1 MKNRLRILCLTAAS
15 TVLLL
20 AAPFLPVRAASAVS
34 VKNLSGNDSLITLSV
49 QNMPL
54 GEVLEKI
61 EEATELKFTIDEQWK
76 DIPVSVTLDNA
87 PLDKA
92 LKRILVNL
100 NNVVI
105 YGSNEQVKIVVFGKA
120 EPSGPSGRPA
130 GPPSYKQPL
139 PMPQPP
145 PLPDENPSVSEEPEP
160 ESSPAPEESA
170 EAPPADQGQQT
181 QESTAEGQGETKAD
195 GAESG
200 AQKEPTAEGGAP
212 QEGQPAGQ
220 QAE

>member
-20 AAPFLPVRAASAVS
+20 AAPFSPVRAASAVS
-34 VKNLSGNDSLITLSV
+34 VKNLSRNDSLITMSV

-54 GEVLEKI
+54 AEVLEKI
-61 EEATELKFTIDEQWK
+61 EEATDLKFKLDEQWK
-76 DIPVSVTLDNA
+76 DIPISVTLDKA
-87 PLDKA
+87 PLDRA

-105 YGSNEQVKIVVFGKA
+105 YGSNDQVKIVVFGKS
-120 EPSGPSGRPA
+120 EPSSPSGRPA

-145 PLPDENPSVSEEPEP
+145 PLPDEDPSVSEEPEP
-160 ESSPAPEESA
+160 ESSPAAEESA
-170 EAPPADQGQQT
+170 ESTPADQEQQT
-181 QESTAEGQGETKAD
+181 QEAAAEGQSETN
-195 GAESG
+195 GAESA

-212 QEGQPAGQ
+212 QEGQPAEQ

>member
-1 MKNRLRILCLTAAS
+1 MKKRPRIPCLTAVCAI
-15 TVLLL
+15 LLL
-20 AAPFLPVRAASAVS
+20 AAPFSPVIAASTSS
-34 VKNLSGNDSLITLSV
+34 VKTLSGNDRLITISV

-61 EEATELKFTIDEQWK
+61 EEATDLKFTLDEQWK
-76 DIPVSVTLDNA
+76 DMPVSVTLDKA

-105 YGSNEQVKIVVFGKA
+105 YGSNDQVKIVVFGKA
-120 EPSGPSGRPA
+120 EPGDASGRPA
-130 GPPSYKQPL
+130 GPPSYQQPL
-139 PMPQPP
+139 PVPQPP

-160 ESSPAPEESA
+160 ESGPASEESA
-170 EAPPADQGQQT
+170 ETAPADQEQQT
-181 QESTAEGQGETKAD
+181 QESTAEGEGETKTE

-200 AQKEPTAEGGAP
+200 SQIEPTAEGGAP

>member
-1 MKNRLRILCLTAAS
+1 MKIRLRILCLTAAS

-20 AAPFLPVRAASAVS
+20 AAPFSPVRAASAVS
-34 VKNLSGNDSLITLSV
+34 VKNLSGNDSLITMNV
-49 QNMPL
+49 KNMPL

-61 EEATELKFTIDEQWK
+61 EEATDLKFNIDEQWK

-105 YGSNEQVKIVVFGKA
+105 YGANDQVKIVVFGKA

-160 ESSPAPEESA
+160 ESIPTPEESV
-170 EAPPADQGQQT
+170 EAPPDDQGQQT
-181 QESTAEGQGETKAD
+181 QESTAEGQAD

>member
-1 MKNRLRILCLTAAS
+1 
-15 TVLLL
+15 
-20 AAPFLPVRAASAVS
+20 
-34 VKNLSGNDSLITLSV
+34 
-49 QNMPL
+49 MPL

-61 EEATELKFTIDEQWK
+61 EAATDLKFKLDEQWK
-76 DIPVSVTLDNA
+76 DIPISVTLDKA

-105 YGSNEQVKIVVFGKA
+105 YGSNDQVKIVVFGKS
-120 EPSGPSGRPA
+120 EPSSPSGRPA
-130 GPPSYKQPL
+130 GLPFYKQPL

-160 ESSPAPEESA
+160 ESSPATEESA
-170 EAPPADQGQQT
+170 ESTPADQEQQT
-181 QESTAEGQGETKAD
+181 QEAAAEGQSETN
-195 GAESG
+195 GAESA

>member
-15 TVLLL
+15 AILLL
-20 AAPFLPVRAASAVS
+20 APLFSPVRAASTAS
-34 VKNLSGNDSLITLSV
+34 VKSPSGNDSLITMSV

-61 EEATELKFTIDEQWK
+61 EEATDLKFKLDEQWK
-76 DIPVSVTLDNA
+76 DIPVSVTLDKT

-105 YGSNEQVKIVVFGKA
+105 YGSNDQVKIVVFGKA
-120 EPSGPSGRPA
+120 EPGSASGRPV
-130 GPPSYKQPL
+130 GPPFYKQPL
-139 PMPQPP
+139 PVPQSP
-145 PLPDENPSVSEEPEP
+145 PLPDENPSLSEEPEP
-160 ESSPAPEESA
+160 EGSPEPEESA
-170 EAPPADQGQQT
+170 ETAPSDQEQQET
-181 QESTAEGQGETKAD
+181 AAEGEDETKTD
-195 GAESG
+195 GTDSG
-200 AQKEPTAEGGAP
+200 ATAEGGAP
-212 QEGQPAGQ
+212 QEGQPGGQ

>member
-1 MKNRLRILCLTAAS
+1 MKNRPRILCLTIAS
-15 TVLLL
+15 AILLL
-20 AAPFLPVRAASAVS
+20 AASFSPVIAASASS
-34 VKNLSGNDSLITLSV
+34 VKSLPENDNLITISV

-61 EEATELKFTIDEQWK
+61 EEATDLKFILDEQWK
-76 DIPVSVTLDNA
+76 DIPVSVTLDKA

-100 NNVVI
+100 NNVII
-105 YGSNEQVKIVVFGKA
+105 YGSNDQVKIVVFGKA
-120 EPSGPSGRPA
+120 EPGSTTGRPA
-130 GPPSYKQPL
+130 GPPSYGQPL
-139 PMPQPP
+139 PVPQPP

-160 ESSPAPEESA
+160 EGSPASEESA
-170 EAPPADQGQQT
+170 ETAPADQEQQT
-181 QESTAEGQGETKAD
+181 QESAAEGEGETKTD

-200 AQKEPTAEGGAP
+200 AQKEPTAEGEAP

>member
-1 MKNRLRILCLTAAS
+1 MKNRPRILCLTVACAI
-15 TVLLL
+15 LLL
-20 AAPFLPVRAASAVS
+20 AAPFSPVAAASASS
-34 VKNLSGNDSLITLSV
+34 VENLSENDSLITISV

-61 EEATELKFTIDEQWK
+61 EETTDLKFNLDEQWK
-76 DIPVSVTLDNA
+76 DIPVSVTLDKT

-100 NNVVI
+100 NNVII
-105 YGSNEQVKIVVFGKA
+105 YGSNDQVKIVVFGKA
-120 EPSGPSGRPA
+120 EPGSATGRPA
-130 GPPSYKQPL
+130 GPPSYVQPQPL
-139 PMPQPP
+139 PQPP
-145 PLPDENPSVSEEPEP
+145 PLPDENPSLSEELEP
-160 ESSPAPEESA
+160 EGSTVPEESA
-170 EAPPADQGQQT
+170 ETTPDDQEQQT
-181 QESTAEGQGETKAD
+181 QEAATEGDGETKTD

-200 AQKEPTAEGGAP
+200 SQTEQTAEGEAP

>member
-1 MKNRLRILCLTAAS
+1 M
-15 TVLLL
+15 
-20 AAPFLPVRAASAVS
+20 
-34 VKNLSGNDSLITLSV
+34 SV

-61 EEATELKFTIDEQWK
+61 EEATDLKFKLDEQWK
-76 DIPVSVTLDNA
+76 DIPISVTLDKA

-105 YGSNEQVKIVVFGKA
+105 YGSNDQVKIVVFGKS
-120 EPSGPSGRPA
+120 EPSSPSGRPA

-160 ESSPAPEESA
+160 ESSPATEESA
-170 EAPPADQGQQT
+170 ESTPADQEQQP
-181 QESTAEGQGETKAD
+181 QEAAAEGQSETN
-195 GAESG
+195 GAES
-200 AQKEPTAEGGAP
+200 ATQKEPTAEGGAP

>member
-1 MKNRLRILCLTAAS
+1 MKIRLRILCLTAAS

-20 AAPFLPVRAASAVS
+20 AAPFSPVRAASAVS
-34 VKNLSGNDSLITLSV
+34 VKNLAGNDSLITMNV
-49 QNMPL
+49 KNMPL

-61 EEATELKFTIDEQWK
+61 EEATDLKFNIDEQWK

-87 PLDKA
+87 HLDKA

-105 YGSNEQVKIVVFGKA
+105 YGANDQVKIVVFGKA
-120 EPSGPSGRPA
+120 EPGGPSGRPA

-160 ESSPAPEESA
+160 ESIPTPEESV
-170 EAPPADQGQQT
+170 EAPPDDQGQQT
-181 QESTAEGQGETKAD
+181 QESTAEGQAD

>member
-1 MKNRLRILCLTAAS
+1 M
-15 TVLLL
+15 
-20 AAPFLPVRAASAVS
+20 
-34 VKNLSGNDSLITLSV
+34 SV

-61 EEATELKFTIDEQWK
+61 EEATDLKFNIDEQWK
-76 DIPVSVTLDNA
+76 DIPVSVTLDKT

-105 YGSNEQVKIVVFGKA
+105 YGSNDLVKIVVFGKA
-120 EPSGPSGRPA
+120 EPGSASGRPA

-139 PMPQPP
+139 PLPQPP
-145 PLPDENPSVSEEPEP
+145 PLPDENPLVTEESEPEGSP
-160 ESSPAPEESA
+160 EPEESA
-170 EAPPADQGQQT
+170 ESTPADQEQQP
-181 QESTAEGQGETKAD
+181 QEEATEGQSETN

-220 QAE
+220 QVE

>member
-1 MKNRLRILCLTAAS
+1 MKNRLRILCLTTAS

-20 AAPFLPVRAASAVS
+20 AAPFSPVRAASAVS
-34 VKNLSGNDSLITLSV
+34 VKNLSRNDSLITMSV

-61 EEATELKFTIDEQWK
+61 EETTDLKFKLDEQWK
-76 DIPVSVTLDNA
+76 DIPISVILDKT

-105 YGSNEQVKIVVFGKA
+105 YGSNDQVKIVVFGKA
-120 EPSGPSGRPA
+120 EPGGASGRPA
-130 GPPSYKQPL
+130 APPSYVQPQPL
-139 PMPQPP
+139 PQPP
-145 PLPDENPSVSEEPEP
+145 PLPDENPSVSEESEP
-160 ESSPAPEESA
+160 EGSPATEESA
-170 EAPPADQGQQT
+170 ESTPADQEQQP
-181 QESTAEGQGETKAD
+181 QEEAAEGQSETN
-195 GAESG
+195 GVESA
-200 AQKEPTAEGGAP
+200 AQKEPMAEGGAP

-220 QAE
+220 QFE

>member
-15 TVLLL
+15 AIILL
-20 AAPFLPVRAASAVS
+20 AAPFSPVIAASASS
-34 VKNLSGNDSLITLSV
+34 VKSLSENDSLITISV

-61 EEATELKFTIDEQWK
+61 EETTNLNFMLDEQWK
-76 DIPVSVTLDNA
+76 DIPVSVTLDKT

-105 YGSNEQVKIVVFGKA
+105 YGSNDQVKIVVFGKA
-120 EPSGPSGRPA
+120 EPGSASGRPSV
-130 GPPSYKQPL
+130 PPSYGQPQPL
-139 PMPQPP
+139 PQPP
-145 PLPDENPSVSEEPEP
+145 PLPDENPSLSEEPEP
-160 ESSPAPEESA
+160 EGSPAPEEST
-170 EAPPADQGQQT
+170 EAAPADQEQQT
-181 QESTAEGQGETKAD
+181 QEAAAEGGGETKTD

-200 AQKEPTAEGGAP
+200 AQKEPTAEGEAP